1 VAVPGSIGGCAS
13 KKIVVRFA
21 KHNLNHCSK
30 SLQTVRR
37 PNDDDDGRGG
47 GDCHLNHKLAVE

>member
-1 VAVPGSIGGCAS
+1 MARIRIDRRRLRLHE
-13 KKIVVRFA
+13 IVVRFA

-37 PNDDDDGRGG
+37 PNDDDDGRGRRR
-47 GDCHLNHKLAVE
+47 LSLEP